1 MSDEDFFMNE
11 EVAKNQVD
19 DSESD
24 LEDDWDVDEDEVA
37 AKKAVKEA
45 AKQAVIQ
52 KEAERVKKLEAR
64 LAAEKL
70 AEEERIFKLNERKTQ
85 EQLEEELEKKA
96 YEECNDFLGGDMITS
111 TNKLEISSSTTPVDD
126 DLDNPMAIAAQMS
139 RKQSVQTVV
148 IETPVVKRE
157 KDLYNFKPNCKPAC
171 DDYAKMLTKLMFEM
185 QNDKV
190 VAKNFSYLLES
201 SMKMMCNEVPIE
213 NWETIKKLGSAI
225 SAIGNSKQQEFKKKN
240 TKGKKKNTKP
250 GLGGANKAAD
260 PFAGDDEVADFDDF
274 M

>member
-11 EVAKNQVD
+11 EVAKNQAE

-37 AKKAVKEA
+37 AKKAAKEA
-45 AKQAVIQ
+45 AKKAEIE
-52 KEAERVKKLEAR
+52 KEAERVRKLEAR
-64 LAAEKL
+64 KAAEKA
-70 AEEERIFKLNERKTQ
+70 AEEERVRKLNERKTQ

-111 TNKLEISSSTTPVDD
+111 TNKLEISVPTTPVDAEAD
-126 DLDNPMAIAAQMS
+126 DMMAVSVAAS
-139 RKQSVQTVV
+139 RRESKTVV

-190 VAKNFSYLLES
+190 VAKNFSYGR
-201 SMKMMCNEVPIE
+201 V
-213 NWETIKKLGSAI
+213 
-225 SAIGNSKQQEFKKKN
+225 FKIWFFEK
-240 TKGKKKNTKP
+240 
-250 GLGGANKAAD
+250 
-260 PFAGDDEVADFDDF
+260 
-274 M
+274 

>member
-11 EVAKNQVD
+11 EVAKNQVE

-37 AKKAVKEA
+37 AKKAAKEA
-45 AKQAVIQ
+45 AKKAEIE
-52 KEAERVKKLEAR
+52 KEAERVRKLEAR
-64 LAAEKL
+64 KAGEKA
-70 AEEERIFKLNERKTQ
+70 AEEERVRKLNERKTQ

-111 TNKLEISSSTTPVDD
+111 TNKLEISVPTTPVDADAD
-126 DLDNPMAIAAQMS
+126 DMMAVSVAAS
-139 RKQSVQTVV
+139 RMESKTVV

-185 QNDKV
+185 QDDKV

-201 SMKMMCNEVPIE
+201 SMKMIASEVPIE
-213 NWETIKKLGSAI
+213 NWETVKKLGSAI

-250 GLGGANKAAD
+250 GLGGANKAAY
-260 PFAGDDEVADFDDF
+260 PFAGDDEDFDDF